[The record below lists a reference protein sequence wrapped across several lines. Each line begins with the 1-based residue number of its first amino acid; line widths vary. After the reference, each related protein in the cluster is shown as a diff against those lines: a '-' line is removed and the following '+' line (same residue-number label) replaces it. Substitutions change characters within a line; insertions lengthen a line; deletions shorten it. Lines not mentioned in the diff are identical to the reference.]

1 MTSPEVSRAVRIPAD
16 VEREDRIVAGLTAR
30 QVAIFAVAGLL
41 LYAGYLATH
50 ALIPLAAYA
59 ALAVPAGVAVAVLV
73 LGSRDGMSL
82 DRLALAAARQRLT
95 PRVQVAAPE
104 GITPAPG
111 WLQSRAA
118 ASETAGRS
126 GGRHGG
132 VGTSVLRL
140 PADAVTSAA
149 SLGGAGEVGVVDLGR
164 DGLAVVCAC
173 STVNFALRTP
183 SEQEALVVCFGRY
196 LHALSAPVQIL
207 IRTHRL
213 DLSEQITG
221 LRERAASLPHPA
233 LESAALEH
241 ADYLDQLASGSDL
254 LRRQVLLML
263 REPVAPTAP
272 GRRLTLGV
280 GRRATTD
287 AVNTELLRAAQ
298 TRLARR
304 VGETVSLLAP
314 AGITVTALDS
324 GQATAVLAAACNPDA
339 LIPAGVVL
347 AGADDIIT
355 TRGSTDP
362 YAADLYEGDLYD
374 GSDDPDPY
382 GTEAY
387 DAHWPGLNQGD
398 ADNAA
403 ASDNDELWWAR

>member
-50 ALIPLAAYA
+50 AVVPLAAYG
-59 ALAVPAGVAVAVLV
+59 ALAVPVAVAVAVLA

-95 PRVQVAAPE
+95 PRSQVSAPE

-111 WLQSRAA
+111 WLLSRAT
-118 ASETAGRS
+118 SDETPLGTRPRRS
-126 GGRHGG
+126 PQ
-132 VGTSVLRL
+132 VVPSALRL
-140 PADAVTSAA
+140 PADAVTTAPSP
-149 SLGGAGEVGVVDLGR
+149 GRAGEVGLIDLGR

-183 SEQEALVVCFGRY
+183 SEQEALVACFGRY

-207 IRTHRL
+207 VRTHRL
-213 DLSEQITG
+213 DLSGQITA
-221 LRERAASLPHPA
+221 LRARAGSLPHPA
-233 LESAALEH
+233 LETAALEH
-241 ADYLDQLASGSDL
+241 ADYLDELASGSDL
-254 LRRQVLLML
+254 LRRQVLLVL
-263 REPVAPTAP
+263 REPVAAQAP
-272 GRRLTLGV
+272 ARRFVPALPGLSGPRGRAAAGEASADV
-280 GRRATTD
+280 
-287 AVNTELLRAAQ
+287 LRAAQ

-304 VGETVSLLAP
+304 VSETISLLAP
-314 AGITVTALDS
+314 AGIAVTALDA

-355 TRGSTDP
+355 THGDIDP
-362 YAADLYEGDLYD
+362 YDAEPSDMDSSDGDEAYEPRWPDADEAHAADSADGD
-374 GSDDPDPY
+374 S
-382 GTEAY
+382 
-387 DAHWPGLNQGD
+387 
-398 ADNAA
+398 
-403 ASDNDELWWAR
+403 DELWWAR